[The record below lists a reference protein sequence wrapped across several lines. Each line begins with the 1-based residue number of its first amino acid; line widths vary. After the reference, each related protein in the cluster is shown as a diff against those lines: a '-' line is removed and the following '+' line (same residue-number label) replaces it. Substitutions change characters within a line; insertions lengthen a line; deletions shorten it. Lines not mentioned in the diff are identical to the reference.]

1 MITDAKRLRCGT
13 ILGAISRAGVKT
25 AVVTAKDKLLKVLAY
40 EMDGIAFSSEHPD
53 TADLSAVGVSGGEE
67 LVGRARP
74 DQYSADLSL
83 FALDAGL
90 RLIETLKPRLMYL
103 STSDYVQ
110 HKYAPGEADA
120 NAFHTAVDRR
130 IARMIELGATV
141 ALTADQ
147 GMADKSD
154 RDGRPNGVYAE
165 DALNERETGRG
176 AGRERVGR

>member
-40 EMDGIAFSSEHPD
+40 EMDGIAFSSGHPD

-103 STSDYVQ
+103 STSAYVQ
-110 HKYAPGEADA
+110 HNTPPGEPAA
-120 NAFHTAVDRR
+120 TAFPPPGARR
-130 IARMIELGATV
+130 
-141 ALTADQ
+141 
-147 GMADKSD
+147 
-154 RDGRPNGVYAE
+154 RPP
-165 DALNERETGRG
+165 TPK
-176 AGRERVGR
+176 

>member
-1 MITDAKRLRCGT
+1 MITDANRLRCGT

-83 FALDAGL
+83 
-90 RLIETLKPRLMYL
+90 RSE
-103 STSDYVQ
+103 
-110 HKYAPGEADA
+110 
-120 NAFHTAVDRR
+120 
-130 IARMIELGATV
+130 
-141 ALTADQ
+141 
-147 GMADKSD
+147 
-154 RDGRPNGVYAE
+154 
-165 DALNERETGRG
+165 ER
-176 AGRERVGR
+176 RVGNECVRSCRSRWSTCN